1 MGLCP
6 ILKAEVLRVAVVVL
20 AFSLGCSL
28 GNRDQGARGAGIT
41 GDSSSLLF
49 SVHQAGANMIGLSDR
64 RSEIPWD
71 LEQIHFHFLCLD

>member
-20 AFSLGCSL
+20 AFSLGYSL
-28 GNRDQGARGAGIT
+28 GNVDQGARGTGIT

-49 SVHQAGANMIGLSDR
+49 SVH
-64 RSEIPWD
+64 
-71 LEQIHFHFLCLD
+71 